1 MDTTPTVIHLI
12 LGKANPA
19 RMNGVNR
26 VVHNQAEYLHRMG
39 VSVEIWGITDT
50 PNDPVADREVPT
62 RLFQSQN
69 LFRGLHPSLMKAM
82 VQLPKNSVVHIHGA
96 FIREFYM
103 ASRLLKEL
111 KIPYI
116 YTPHGAFNEV
126 ALRKNKLIKK
136 LYLRFYEKQ
145 ILKDAQKI
153 QFLGQS
159 EFDHIGKLVDLSN
172 KVIIPN
178 GQNFEE
184 LTFDFEP
191 VQRQLS
197 PVFGFCGRL
206 DIYYKALDVLIDG
219 FAQYVHSG
227 GRGELW
233 LIGDSPERYKLE
245 ELVKHFRIEARVKF
259 LGAMYGTEK
268 LNRISNMDVFC
279 HPSRSEG
286 SPTAVLEAGALGRP
300 LIVTNATNTGELV
313 VRYNCGE
320 NIGDATRDNICN
332 AMFNMERNFDEGL
345 LPAMGSR
352 ARQMVSTEF
361 NWYSIAKQLAGI
373 YSEKA

>member
-1 MDTTPTVIHLI
+1 MTTPTVIHLI
-12 LGKANPA
+12 LGKANPS

-50 PNDPVADREVPT
+50 PNDPVTEREVKT
-62 RLFQSQN
+62 RLFPAQP
-69 LFRGLHPSLMKAM
+69 LFRGLHPSLMKAL
-82 VQLPKNSVVHIHGA
+82 VQLPKNTVVHIHGA
-96 FIREFYM
+96 FIHEFYM

-111 KIPYI
+111 NIPYI

-136 LYLRFYEKQ
+136 LYVMLYEKRM
-145 ILKDAQKI
+145 LKDAQKI

-159 EFDHIGKLVDLSN
+159 EFDHISNLVNLSN

-191 VQRQLS
+191 VQRQVS

-206 DIYYKALDVLIDG
+206 DIYYKGLDVLIDG
-219 FAQYVHSG
+219 FAHYVHNG

-245 ELVKHFRIEARVKF
+245 QQVKNLHIEPRVKF

-286 SPTAVLEAGALGRP
+286 SPTAVLEAGALNRP

-313 VRYNCGE
+313 VKYNCGI
-320 NIGDATRDNICN
+320 NIGDARIHTISN
-332 AMFNMERNFDEGL
+332 ALFTMQQNFDEGL

-361 NWYSIAKQLAGI
+361 NWYSIAKKLTGI

>member
-1 MDTTPTVIHLI
+1 
-12 LGKANPA
+12 
-19 RMNGVNR
+19 MNGVNR

-39 VSVEIWGITDT
+39 VSVEIWGITTT
-50 PNDPVADREVPT
+50 PNDPVTEREVKT
-62 RLFQSQN
+62 RLFPAQP
-69 LFRGLHPSLMKAM
+69 LFRGLHPSLMKAL
-82 VQLPKNSVVHIHGA
+82 VQLPKNTVVHIHGA
-96 FIREFYM
+96 FIHELYM

-111 KIPYI
+111 NIPYI

-136 LYLRFYEKQ
+136 LYVMLYEKRM
-145 ILKDAQKI
+145 LKDAQKI

-159 EFDHIGKLVDLSN
+159 EFDHISNLVNLSN

-178 GQNFEE
+178 GQNFDE

-191 VQRQLS
+191 VQRQVS

-206 DIYYKALDVLIDG
+206 DIYYKGLDVLIDG
-219 FAQYVHSG
+219 FAHYVHNG

-245 ELVKHFRIEARVKF
+245 QQVKNLHIEPRVKF
-259 LGAMYGTEK
+259 LGAMYGQEK

-286 SPTAVLEAGALGRP
+286 SPTAVLEAGALNRP

-313 VRYNCGE
+313 VKYNCGI
-320 NIGDATRDNICN
+320 NIGDARIQTISN
-332 AMFNMERNFDEGL
+332 ALFTMQQNFDEGL

-352 ARQMVSTEF
+352 ACQMVSTEF
-361 NWYSIAKQLAGI
+361 NWYSIAKQLTGI

>member
-1 MDTTPTVIHLI
+1 
-12 LGKANPA
+12 
-19 RMNGVNR
+19 MNGVNR

-50 PNDPVADREVPT
+50 PNDPVTEREVKT
-62 RLFQSQN
+62 RLFPAQP
-69 LFRGLHPSLMKAM
+69 LFRGLHPSLMKAL
-82 VQLPKNSVVHIHGA
+82 VQLPKNTVVHIHGA
-96 FIREFYM
+96 FIHEFYM

-111 KIPYI
+111 NIPYI

-136 LYLRFYEKQ
+136 LYVMLYEKRM
-145 ILKDAQKI
+145 LKDAQKI

-159 EFDHIGKLVDLSN
+159 EFDHISNLVNLSN

-191 VQRQLS
+191 VQRQVS

-206 DIYYKALDVLIDG
+206 DIYYKGLDVLIDG
-219 FAQYVHSG
+219 FAHYVHNG

-245 ELVKHFRIEARVKF
+245 QQVKNLHIEPRVKF

-286 SPTAVLEAGALGRP
+286 SPTAVLEAGALNRP

-313 VRYNCGE
+313 VKYNCGI
-320 NIGDATRDNICN
+320 NIGDARIHTISN
-332 AMFNMERNFDEGL
+332 ALFTMQQNFDEGL

-361 NWYSIAKQLAGI
+361 NWYSIAKKLTGI